1 MHLIKYWRTLKME
14 GKTPMELIDSAIKL
28 LDEMEEKESWDNHD
42 DELHTYSSV
51 VEELE
56 EIYLRKNSDYG
67 NSFEDALDEF
77 GEVVGLFMLK
87 MKYDRMTSLFK
98 KGTSE
103 VDESIVDSLD
113 DMINYGIMFSAWLK
127 NKE

>member
-1 MHLIKYWRTLKME
+1 MSNEKMSLDDWVE
-14 GKTPMELIDSAIKL
+14 SAFNVGDVVRELNNP
-28 LDEMEEKESWDNHD
+28 WQTGV
-42 DELHTYSSV
+42 HTYSSV
-51 VEELE
+51 VEELGE
-56 EIYLRKNSDYG
+56 TYLKKNSDYG

-98 KGTSE
+98 KGSNE
-103 VDESIVDSLD
+103 VDESIIDSLD

-127 NKE
+127 NKEC

>member
-1 MHLIKYWRTLKME
+1 MSNEKM
-14 GKTPMELIDSAIKL
+14 S
-28 LDEMEEKESWDNHD
+28 LDEWVESAFSMG
-42 DELHTYSSV
+42 DEVRELNNPWQTGEHTYTSV
-51 VEELE
+51 VQELE
-56 EIYLRKNSDYG
+56 ETYLKKNSDYG
-67 NSFEDALDEF
+67 NSFEDSLDEF
-77 GEVVGLFMLK
+77 GEVAGLIMLK

-103 VDESIVDSLD
+103 VDESIIDSLD

>member
-1 MHLIKYWRTLKME
+1 ME
-14 GKTPMELIDSAIKL
+14 GKTLMELIDSAIKL

-56 EIYLRKNSDYG
+56 EIYLKKNSDYG

-113 DMINYGIMFSAWLK
+113 DMINYGIMFSTWLK